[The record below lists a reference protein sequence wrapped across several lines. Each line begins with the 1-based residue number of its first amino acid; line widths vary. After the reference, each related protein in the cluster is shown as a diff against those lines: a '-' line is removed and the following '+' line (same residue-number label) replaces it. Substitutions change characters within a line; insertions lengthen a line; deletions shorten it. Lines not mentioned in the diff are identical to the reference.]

1 MNELS
6 IHRVVGSSFMVGGWV
21 KMSASKKR
29 NLDQNINDSKSHIW
43 NSFFE
48 NIFQYRAYNFFMLV
62 HTFQWTLSEFFFLF
76 FNFLAESQKKL
87 AKKFIHFAIQFCSKN
102 LTNFMKFKS
111 LEIES
116 NMLSQHN
123 QKLYEFY
130 FTKIH
135 FTNFPVNVFL
145 FGVRKHLYCIIF
157 WLQRTN
163 SSSTLKANVCI
174 YLYISVRKYL
184 FQRRSKIFSGSGEG
198 W

>member
-1 MNELS
+1 MEFFFWKYFSVSGIQLFYVGPHLS
-6 IHRVVGSSFMVGGWV
+6 VDIIRV
-21 KMSASKKR
+21 
-29 NLDQNINDSKSHIW
+29 
-43 NSFFE
+43 
-48 NIFQYRAYNFFMLV
+48 
-62 HTFQWTLSEFFFLF
+62 FFLF

-111 LEIES
+111 LDIES

-157 WLQRTN
+157 WPQRTN

>member
-1 MNELS
+1 MIQNLIFGILFLKIFFS
-6 IHRVVGSSFMVGGWV
+6 IG
-21 KMSASKKR
+21 
-29 NLDQNINDSKSHIW
+29 
-43 NSFFE
+43 
-48 NIFQYRAYNFFMLV
+48 
-62 HTFQWTLSEFFFLF
+62 HTTFLCWSTPFSGHYQSFFFLF

-111 LEIES
+111 LDIES

-157 WLQRTN
+157 
-163 SSSTLKANVCI
+163 
-174 YLYISVRKYL
+174 
-184 FQRRSKIFSGSGEG
+184 
-198 W
+198 